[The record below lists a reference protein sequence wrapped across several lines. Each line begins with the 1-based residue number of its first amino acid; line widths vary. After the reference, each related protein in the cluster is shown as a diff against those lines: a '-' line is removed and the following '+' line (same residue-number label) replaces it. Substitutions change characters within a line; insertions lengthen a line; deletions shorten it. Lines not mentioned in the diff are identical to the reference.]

1 MKQLILI
8 TGAPGSGKTS
18 TAKKAVEKLGN
29 INHYSMGEI
38 FREEVNM
45 KTKTGKKIEIF
56 LNKGITVPIQI
67 AQKAIKNVINNSK
80 NNNIIIDGFPR
91 DEEQLRFFNIFIKN
105 QDTINLKGL
114 IEIKV
119 DKKNAKA
126 RILNRKGRTDD
137 NENIFEDRMM
147 YYLKFRNVITETYKK
162 L

>member
-1 MKQLILI
+1 
-8 TGAPGSGKTS
+8 
-18 TAKKAVEKLGN
+18 
-29 INHYSMGEI
+29 MGEI